1 MQPLIEI
8 IRIENKLRPSFVQS
22 FALSTFPPRGRLD
35 IRQNF
40 MQARGR
46 LDVRKGRIEGNFTKF
61 SNNRKNIYEFSA
73 YIVLCKIKTQ
83 RRETRYEEKNV

>member
-35 IRQNF
+35 VRQNF
-40 MQARGR
+40 MQARGS
-46 LDVRKGRIEGNFTKF
+46 LDVRKGYKKEISRNFQIIVKTYTNFRRILFFVK
-61 SNNRKNIYEFSA
+61 
-73 YIVLCKIKTQ
+73 
-83 RRETRYEEKNV
+83 